1 MPDFPSWPHQGVWRK
16 FSASSSCWS
25 RIPSDRQ
32 TSQWTFNGFNS
43 PSVMP
48 ESDSISKSHQ
58 DNGSCLQTFFSAPRP
73 RLDII
78 EAWRKQPLAWNW
90 EWTNQWSSLNL
101 QWSSLNRSIFTCNLL
116 VLLWRIKLCSLCL
129 RKISGKRV
137 PWRYDTF
144 NERSSNHLRTFFF
157 LLSVHGRHF
166 MLYTLWFWSWT
177 IIRLKKPCCTSIIF
191 IIGIIIV
198 FHERVSFSRV
208 SHGIHLVTWKQ
219 SVVRSVQT
227 SRRRG
232 PTLSKDIA

>member
-1 MPDFPSWPHQGVWRK
+1 MDLCSSSISLSFWAINSSRSEPREFLIMGVWIQPLLVRAPYFVPAFLSWP
-16 FSASSSCWS
+16 
-25 RIPSDRQ
+25 
-32 TSQWTFNGFNS
+32 
-43 PSVMP
+43 
-48 ESDSISKSHQ
+48 
-58 DNGSCLQTFFSAPRP
+58 
-73 RLDII
+73 
-78 EAWRKQPLAWNW
+78 
-90 EWTNQWSSLNL
+90 
-101 QWSSLNRSIFTCNLL
+101 SIFTCNLL

-166 MLYTLWFWSWT
+166 MLYTLWFWNWT

-191 IIGIIIV
+191 IIGVIIV